1 MMSLQHYLETPT
13 NHEAH
18 FACFST
24 KEYHLI
30 GKNFSQTLMTPAAD
44 TAHFNQRIADRFKEM
59 KNNGDKNPIL
69 IAAIPFDIR
78 NDAVLNFYS
87 DYDKSDQKTK
97 KTDLIKNETH
107 IKNKTLLVNQDK
119 FKKTVNYALETFKNT
134 ELTKIVLS
142 QAVDVSFD
150 KSQNLA
156 FYLDALL
163 DKNPTAYNFVIPV
176 DNQQYL
182 LGASPELLL
191 SKNDRLVK
199 SNPLAGSRPK
209 RDSLEHNQKN
219 QQALQE
225 SIKDQHE
232 HKIVVENIS
241 RNLVAD
247 CVTLSMSEFPEVL
260 ETSTMFHLSSTL
272 QGTLRKAAPN
282 ALSLALKLH
291 PTPAVCGTPTQLAK
305 DFILQHEGYERGY
318 YTGLVGW
325 MDAEGNG
332 EWVVTIR
339 CGLLNDKKLRL
350 YAGAGIVEGSD
361 PESEWRETEDKMKT
375 ILRLC
380 DTSA

>member
-1 MMSLQHYLETPT
+1 MSLQHYLETPT

-291 PTPAVCGTPTQLAK
+291 PTPAVCGTPTQLPK
-305 DFILQHEGYERGY
+305 ILY
-318 YTGLVGW
+318 YSMKGMSAAITQAWWAGW
-325 MDAEGNG
+325 MQKAMASGSSQF
-332 EWVVTIR
+332 V
-339 CGLLNDKKLRL
+339 
-350 YAGAGIVEGSD
+350 AGY
-361 PESEWRETEDKMKT
+361 
-375 ILRLC
+375 
-380 DTSA
+380 